1 MRRRR
6 ICGRTE
12 RAGRGIISA
21 WRKKQLMKRVLV
33 RWFNSPATKN
43 FLRITIPTDAEIDAL
58 VQAARHILAA

>member
-1 MRRRR
+1 
-6 ICGRTE
+6 
-12 RAGRGIISA
+12 
-21 WRKKQLMKRVLV
+21 MKRVLV